1 MTIPALTPAP
11 ASVPNKFGGDPA
23 AFDAA
28 FQGWLEWQQTR
39 SLEDPAFLGWIET
52 KATAVD
58 LGAAAV
64 VAQNPVTNAAAA
76 ASSATAAAISA
87 GTATTS
93 ASAATASANLAAADV
108 AAQLAS
114 VKTQTEAARDQA
126 LAGLGAVDNSQ
137 TLTLLVAG
145 LQMAFDMS
153 GQGITLGATA
163 KATAAAAV
171 VGVEAA
177 LAGNATDIAALNAGV
192 AVVLGWLGTVAA
204 QVNGGFVKVAAG
216 SATEPALAPAAD
228 RNTGWFYPAEDVGA
242 LATGGLERLR
252 VDANGRL
259 GLGTTAP
266 SGLLDVADNKL
277 RVRTAQTPAST
288 TAAGNAGE
296 FCWDANYI
304 YVATATNTW
313 RRSALTAW

>member
-1 MTIPALTPAP
+1 MTIETEVAALT
-11 ASVPNKFGGDPA
+11 
-23 AFDAA
+23 
-28 FQGWLEWQQTR
+28 
-39 SLEDPAFLGWIET
+39 
-52 KATAVD
+52 
-58 LGAAAV
+58 
-64 VAQNPVTNAAAA
+64 
-76 ASSATAAAISA
+76 
-87 GTATTS
+87 TATTS
-93 ASAATASANLAAADV
+93 LLSAVNVSKATLDMAVTTATTQASLATTNGQAQVNSAAAQVAIATTQAQAAAASANLAAANV
-108 AAQLAS
+108 VAQLAT

-137 TLTLLVAG
+137 TLALLAAG

-153 GQGITLGATA
+153 GQGIALSATA
-163 KATAAAAV
+163 KESAAAAV

-177 LAGNATDIAALNAGV
+177 LAGNAADLASLNAGV
-192 AVVLGWLGTVAA
+192 AVALGWLGTVAV
-204 QVNGGFVKVAAG
+204 QVNGGLVKVAAG

-228 RNTGWFYPAEDVGA
+228 QNTGWFYPSADVAA
-242 LATGGLERLR
+242 LATGGLECLR

-259 GLGTTAP
+259 GLGTSAP

-277 RVRTAQTPAST
+277 RVRTAQTPASA

-296 FCWDANYI
+296 VCWDANYI